1 MAGADEAETLTAGVA
16 AETASLPGGWPAWP
30 AYALIDDLLPT
41 LERWSAGGRR
51 YALATLIEVVGS
63 SPRPVG
69 SEMAVADDG
78 EMAGY
83 VSGGCVE
90 AAVAAEALAALA
102 DGKPRLLDYGAG
114 SPVLDVQLSCGGRIR
129 ILVRAIEDGAGYA
142 ARLRHARSRRMAL
155 SVITDLQTGALR
167 FGDDRAEPGLHADRY
182 VRHQLTPLRLILV
195 GGDPIVL
202 ALLQMAPLFSIETV
216 LLRPRGP
223 EATTSLQHL
232 PALYDRRGIDTALA
246 DLHVDSRCAIY
257 TLSHDADTD
266 HGVLAAALRSP
277 AYCIGALGSRRKAQ
291 TRIDRLRAEGF
302 DDASLARLRTPA
314 GLNIGART
322 PQEIALSILGELI
335 AERRAD

>member
-1 MAGADEAETLTAGVA
+1 MADDLADDPK
-16 AETASLPGGWPAWP
+16 ASQPGGWPAWP

-41 LERWSAGGRR
+41 LERWSASGRR

-90 AAVAAEALAALA
+90 AAVASEALAALA
-102 DGKPRLLDYGAG
+102 DGRPRLLDYGAG

-129 ILVRAIEDGAGYA
+129 ILVRAVDDGAGYA
-142 ARLRHARSRRMAL
+142 ARLRRARVDRSPL
-155 SVITDLQTGALR
+155 SISTDLETGAIHFEAATVEEGLGAARYLR
-167 FGDDRAEPGLHADRY
+167 R
-182 VRHQLTPLRLILV
+182 QLPPLRLILV

-202 ALLQMAPLFSIETV
+202 ALLQMAPMFSVETV

-223 EATTSLQHL
+223 AAGASLQYV
-232 PALYDRRGIDTALA
+232 PALYDRRGIEAALA

-257 TLSHDADTD
+257 TLSHDVDTD
-266 HGVLAAALRSP
+266 HAVLAAALRSP

-291 TRIDRLRAEGF
+291 TRVERLRAEGF
-302 DDASLARLRTPA
+302 DEIALARLRTPA
-314 GLNIGART
+314 GLNIGARS

-335 AERRAD
+335 AERRPD

>member
-1 MAGADEAETLTAGVA
+1 MAGSNETAAITVA
-16 AETASLPGGWPAWP
+16 AAAPTHPGGWPAWP
-30 AYALIDDLLPT
+30 AYALVDDLLPT
-41 LERWSAGGRR
+41 LERWSASGRR
-51 YALATLIEVVGS
+51 YALATLIDVVGS

-69 SEMAVADDG
+69 SEMAVSESGD
-78 EMAGY
+78 MVGY

-90 AAVAAEALAALA
+90 AAVAAEALAVLA

-129 ILVRAIEDGAGYA
+129 ILVRAVGADYA
-142 ARLRHARSRRMAL
+142 ARLRLARNERRTLA
-155 SVITDLQTGALR
+155 VITDLQSGATT
-167 FGDDRAEPGLHADRY
+167 FDDARIEAGLHADRY

-202 ALLQMAPLFSIETV
+202 ALLQLAPIFGIETV

-223 EATTSLQHL
+223 EVADDAPYEPQ
-232 PALYDRRGIDTALA
+232 LYDRRGIDAALA

-266 HGVLAAALRSP
+266 HAVLTAALRSK

-291 TRIDRLRAEGF
+291 TRIERLRGEGF
-302 DDASLARLRTPA
+302 DDAALARLRTPA

-322 PQEIALSILGELI
+322 PQEIALSIVGELI

>member
-1 MAGADEAETLTAGVA
+1 MAGSLDTDAIAATAKPETP
-16 AETASLPGGWPAWP
+16 SLPGGWPAWP

-41 LERWSAGGRR
+41 LERWSSQGRR
-51 YALATLIEVVGS
+51 YALATLVEVVGS

-69 SEMAVADDG
+69 SEMAVSETGD
-78 EMAGY
+78 MVGY

-90 AAVAAEALAALA
+90 AAVAAEALAVLS

-114 SPVLDVQLSCGGRIR
+114 SPVLDVQLSCGGRIA
-129 ILVRAIEDGAGYA
+129 ILVRAVEDGTAYT
-142 ARLRHARSRRMAL
+142 ARLRRARTERETLA
-155 SVITDLQTGALR
+155 VITDLKTGAITFDSSR
-167 FGDDRAEPGLHADRY
+167 IEAGLQADRY
-182 VRHQLTPLRLILV
+182 VRHQLTPLRLIVV

-202 ALLQMAPLFSIETV
+202 ALLQMAPIFGVETV

-223 EATTSLQHL
+223 EAADDAPYE

-246 DLHVDSRCAIY
+246 DLHIDARCAVY

-266 HGVLAAALRSP
+266 HAVLSIALRSP

-291 TRIDRLRAEGF
+291 TRIERLRAEGL
-302 DDASLARLRTPA
+302 DEATLQRLRTPA

-322 PQEIALSILGELI
+322 PQEIALSIMAELI
-335 AERRAD
+335 AERRAN

>member
-1 MAGADEAETLTAGVA
+1 MADSAGIGLAATAA
-16 AETASLPGGWPAWP
+16 AEVSLPGGWPAWP
-30 AYALIDDLLPT
+30 TYALIDDLLPT
-41 LERWSAGGRR
+41 LERWSAAGQR

-69 SEMAVADDG
+69 SEMAVNEAG

-90 AAVAAEALAALA
+90 AAVATEALAALA
-102 DGKPRLLDYGAG
+102 DGRPRLLDYGAG

-129 ILVRAIEDGAGYA
+129 ILVRALADGAGYA
-142 ARLRHARSRRMAL
+142 ARLRQARNQRRPL
-155 SVITDLQTGALR
+155 NIVTELESGAIH
-167 FGDDRAEPGLHADRY
+167 FGSDDDTIEGLHTGVYR
-182 VRHQLTPLRLILV
+182 RRQQTPLRLILV

-202 ALLQMAPLFSIETV
+202 ALLQMAPMFGIETV

-223 EATTSLQHL
+223 EASAALQPA
-232 PALYDRRGIDTALA
+232 PALYDRRGIAAALA
-246 DLHVDSRCAIY
+246 DLHIDARCAIY

-266 HGVLAAALRSP
+266 HAVLSAALRSP

-291 TRIDRLRAEGF
+291 LRIDRLRADGHDE
-302 DDASLARLRTPA
+302 AAIARLRTPA
-314 GLNIGART
+314 GLDIGART

-335 AERRAD
+335 AERRAA

>member
-1 MAGADEAETLTAGVA
+1 MAGSNETAAIAVA
-16 AETASLPGGWPAWP
+16 AEAPSLPGGWPAWP

-41 LERWSAGGRR
+41 LERWSANGRR

-69 SEMAVADDG
+69 SEMAVSETGD
-78 EMAGY
+78 MVGY

-90 AAVAAEALAALA
+90 AAVAVEALAVLA

-114 SPVLDVQLSCGGRIR
+114 SPVLDVQLSCGGRIL
-129 ILVRAIEDGAGYA
+129 ILVRAIDAGYA
-142 ARLRHARSRRMAL
+142 ARLRRARSERRTLA
-155 SVITDLQTGALR
+155 VITDLKTGAITFDSAQVEAGLQ
-167 FGDDRAEPGLHADRY
+167 AERY

-202 ALLQMAPLFSIETV
+202 ALLQLAPIFGIETV

-223 EATTSLQHL
+223 EAADDS
-232 PALYDRRGIDTALA
+232 PYDPELYDRRGIDTALA
-246 DLHVDSRCAIY
+246 DLHIDARCAIY

-266 HGVLAAALRSP
+266 HAVLATALRSP

-291 TRIDRLRAEGF
+291 TRIERLRGEGF
-302 DDASLARLRTPA
+302 DDATLLRLRTPA

>member
-1 MAGADEAETLTAGVA
+1 MAGAN
-16 AETASLPGGWPAWP
+16 ETAAFVADAPSLPGGWPAWP

-41 LERWSAGGRR
+41 LERWSAAGQG
-51 YALATLIEVVGS
+51 YALATLIDVVGS

-69 SEMAVADDG
+69 SEMAVNRSG

-90 AAVAAEALAALA
+90 AAVATEALAALI
-102 DGKPRLLDYGAG
+102 DGQPRVLDYGAG

-142 ARLRHARSRRMAL
+142 ARLRQARSERRGL
-155 SVITDLQTGALR
+155 SVISDLQSGALR
-167 FGDDRAEPGLHADRY
+167 FEDGIGTQAGLRGNIY
-182 VRHQLTPLRLILV
+182 VRHQLTPLRLIVV

-202 ALLQMAPLFSIETV
+202 ALLQLAPMFGIETA

-223 EATTSLQHL
+223 EATAELDYV
-232 PALYDRRGIDTALA
+232 PAVYDRRGIDTALA
-246 DLHVDSRCAIY
+246 GLHVDARCAIY

-266 HGVLAAALRSP
+266 HAVLAAALRSP

-291 TRIDRLRAEGF
+291 TRIERLRLEGF
-302 DDASLARLRTPA
+302 DEAALARLRTPA
-314 GLNIGART
+314 GLDIGART

>member
-1 MAGADEAETLTAGVA
+1 MAD
-16 AETASLPGGWPAWP
+16 ASPASQQPGGWPDWP

-41 LERWSAGGRR
+41 LERWSAAGKR

-63 SPRPVG
+63 SPRPAG
-69 SEMAVADDG
+69 SEMAVNEAG

-90 AAVAAEALAALA
+90 AAVATEALAALA
-102 DGKPRLLDYGAG
+102 DGRPRLLDYGAG

-129 ILVRAIEDGAGYA
+129 ILVRAIVDGGGYA
-142 ARLRHARSRRMAL
+142 ARLRRARSERRPLTIA
-155 SVITDLQTGALR
+155 TDLESGAVS
-167 FGDDRAEPGLHADRY
+167 FEDDGDGKVTAEGLQNSCYR
-182 VRHQLTPLRLILV
+182 RRQQTPLRLILV

-202 ALLQMAPLFSIETV
+202 ALLQMAPMFSIETV

-223 EATTSLQHL
+223 AATTTLQPQ
-232 PALYDRRGIDTALA
+232 PALYDRRGIATALA
-246 DLHVDSRCAIY
+246 DLHLDSRCAIY

-266 HGVLAAALRSP
+266 HAVLAAALRSP

-291 TRIDRLRAEGF
+291 TRIERLRADGF
-302 DDASLARLRTPA
+302 DDALLARLRTPA

>member
-1 MAGADEAETLTAGVA
+1 MADEVA
-16 AETASLPGGWPAWP
+16 AAQPGGWPDWP

-41 LERWSAGGRR
+41 LERWSAAGKR

-69 SEMAVADDG
+69 SEMAVAEDG

-90 AAVAAEALAALA
+90 AAVAVEALAALA
-102 DGKPRLLDYGAG
+102 DGRPRLLDYGAG

-129 ILVRAIEDGAGYA
+129 ILVRAVADGGGYA
-142 ARLRHARSRRMAL
+142 AQLRRARSERRPL
-155 SVITDLQTGALR
+155 NIGTDLETGAIGFDR
-167 FGDDRAEPGLHADRY
+167 DDAAEGLHGGRY
-182 VRHQLTPLRLILV
+182 VRRQQTPLRLILV

-202 ALLQMAPLFSIETV
+202 ALLEMAPMFSIETL

-223 EATTSLQHL
+223 AATAALPSP
-232 PALYDRRGIDTALA
+232 PALYDRRGIDIALA
-246 DLHVDSRCAIY
+246 DLHIDSRCAIY

-266 HGVLAAALRSP
+266 HAVLAAALRSP

-291 TRIDRLRAEGF
+291 TRIERLRAEGF
-302 DDASLARLRTPA
+302 DDAALSRLRTPA
-314 GLNIGART
+314 GLNIGANT